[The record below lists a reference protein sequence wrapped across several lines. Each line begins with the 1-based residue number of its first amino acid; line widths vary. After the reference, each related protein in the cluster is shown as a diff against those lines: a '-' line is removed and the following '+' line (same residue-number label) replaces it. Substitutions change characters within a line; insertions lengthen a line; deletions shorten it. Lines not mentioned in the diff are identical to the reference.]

1 VSEPSLTVDRRVVVD
16 MVRLAALEVPG
27 VLRVG
32 RAGPPWRSLGR
43 RAVIVRHHDDAI
55 EVRLWV
61 VARPGQPV
69 APMAHEVR
77 ARVGAAVERL
87 LGLRLAS
94 ATVVVDGVGG

>member
-16 MVRLAALEVPG
+16 MIRLAALEVPG

-32 RAGPPWRSLGR
+32 RGGPPWRSLGR
-43 RAVIVRHHDDAI
+43 PAIAVRHLDDAI

-61 VARPGQPV
+61 VARPGQPI
-69 APMAHEVR
+69 APLAREVR
-77 ARVGAAVERL
+77 STVGAAVERL